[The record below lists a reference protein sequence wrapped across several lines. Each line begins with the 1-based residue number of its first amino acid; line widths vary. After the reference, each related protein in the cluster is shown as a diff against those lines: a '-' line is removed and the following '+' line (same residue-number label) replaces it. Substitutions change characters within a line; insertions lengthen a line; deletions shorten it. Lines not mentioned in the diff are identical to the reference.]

1 MNTWATLINS
11 YWPLLV
17 VAGTGV
23 VMSYVYLTL
32 LRFRAAMLVQW
43 LGFAALLRPNS
54 RTGMLIL
61 VMAPL
66 TTGAYYIWCWKKDG
80 ECWGGT
86 GGKLGDGMVAVAAI
100 IIGLTFMTMSWH
112 LQQDIRLAIECIEW
126 SCKAILE
133 TPSLKLEPVLALLCR
148 PLP

>member
-1 MNTWATLINS
+1 MVNTWATLINS

-17 VAGTGV
+17 VAGLASQASSLRTCLIVGTGV

-32 LRFRAAMLVQW
+32 LRFRAAMLVQ
-43 LGFAALLRPNS
+43 
-54 RTGMLIL
+54 TGMLIL

-66 TTGAYYIWCWKKDG
+66 TTGAYYVWCWKRDG

-112 LQQDIRLAIECIEW
+112 LQ
-126 SCKAILE
+126 
-133 TPSLKLEPVLALLCR
+133 PLALK
-148 PLP
+148 PLGVFLSKP